1 MRRTNKYHKFLFFSK
16 KRINYTKFF
25 RLDEKFLYFYKSKW
39 EFSKNFFFK
48 RKFRNLAVNNLN
60 YKVKSFRFGWFFL
73 KNNFREKLLSKIN
86 LNLHFD
92 NNFKK
97 SYWKKKLCHDKSYW
111 KNNLFLYF
119 LVLPEFRLSIF
130 LWRLQIFKSPYESA
144 LAIKNKNVVVGGKP
158 LSSNYLLKK
167 GDIIQI
173 LNVSSDELNPLKKIT
188 PFYEYDY
195 YTKTF
200 IILYNW
206 YDLSIKNFYF
216 SYNQRFDLKSCQS
229 FFKQ

>member
-25 RLDEKFLYFYKSKW
+25 KLDRKFQDLKKSKW
-39 EFSKNFFFK
+39 DFSKNFFLKRSFK
-48 RKFRNLAVNNLN
+48 NLAINNLN

-73 KNNFREKLLSKIN
+73 KKKFREKLLSKIN
-86 LNLHFD
+86 LNLYFD

-97 SYWKKKLCHDKSYW
+97 SYWKRSFSYDKNCLKK
-111 KNNLFLYF
+111 NLFLFF
-119 LVLPEFRLSIF
+119 LISPEFRLNIF

-144 LAIKNKNVVVGGKP
+144 LAIKNKKVVIKGKV
-158 LSSNYLLKK
+158 LSKNYLLKK

-173 LNVSSDELNPLKKIT
+173 LKSPSVNFNSLKKIT

-195 YTKTF
+195 YTRTF

-216 SYNQRFDLKSCQS
+216 SYNQHFDLKSYQS
-229 FFKQ
+229 FLK